1 MMRTHKYILALACA
15 LCALMSAC
23 KAPQSTD
30 TIPDDQYAKGFLLT
44 PVEGGTE
51 ITIFSPWESGKVLKQ
66 FTVRDDAP
74 MRRLA
79 TTSATQAGFLHAL
92 GADSLIAGYC
102 DPHYIYC
109 RREGAADL
117 GSALSLDAERI
128 LAAEAD
134 AVLLSTYQSD
144 DKNVDILNKVG
155 VPAVPVNEWTEE
167 HPLARAEW
175 IRLIGALIGKQH
187 EADSIF
193 CAVRER
199 YLALAEQ
206 AVACERPSIVSGGTW
221 QGTWYVPSGRTYMA
235 QLFRD
240 AGAAYKYD
248 QDSTAGSL
256 PLSFEQAVL
265 DFKDADVWV
274 GAPAETME
282 ALLGMNDKHSWFKA
296 FETGRVY
303 HFNRRTTP
311 EGGNDFWETGV
322 ARPDIVLRD
331 LQAILRNEPDSVLY
345 FAGKLK

>member
-1 MMRTHKYILALACA
+1 
-15 LCALMSAC
+15 MSAC
-23 KAPQSTD
+23 KAPQSTNA
-30 TIPDDQYAKGFLLT
+30 IPDDQYAQGFLLT
-44 PVEGGTE
+44 SVEGGTE
-51 ITIFSPWESGKVLKQ
+51 ITIFSPWESGKVLNQ

-128 LAAEAD
+128 LAADAD
-134 AVLLSTYQSD
+134 AVLLSTYQAD

-175 IRLIGALIGKQH
+175 IRLIGALIGKKH

-193 CAVRER
+193 DVVKER

-206 AVACERPSIVSGGTW
+206 AVVCEEKPGYKPTIVSGGTW

-240 AGAAYKYD
+240 AGADYKYD
-248 QDSTAGSL
+248 QDTTAGSL
-256 PLSFEQAVL
+256 PLSFEQALL

-274 GAPAETME
+274 GAPAKTLE
-282 ALLGMNDKHSWFKA
+282 ALRGMDDKHSWFKA

-303 HFNRRTTP
+303 HFDRRTTP

-331 LQAILRNEPDSVLY
+331 LQAILRNDPDSVLF